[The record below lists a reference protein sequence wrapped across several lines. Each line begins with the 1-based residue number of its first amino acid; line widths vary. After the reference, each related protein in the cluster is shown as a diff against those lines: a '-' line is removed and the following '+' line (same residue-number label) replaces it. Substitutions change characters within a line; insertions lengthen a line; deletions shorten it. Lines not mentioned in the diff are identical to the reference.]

1 MIAVLDR
8 NDLYRKSLMNS
19 RLTSGPGNNVVRQ
32 RSQQP
37 KRFGLSPRAYAVLRR
52 AGLVEGDSISPEKIL
67 QEVESGK
74 IWLRRNVGQ
83 KTVRELCQ
91 WLSESFATVPQ

>member
-1 MIAVLDR
+1 MLDT

-19 RLTSGPGNNVVRQ
+19 GLTSGQGDNVVRQ
-32 RSQQP
+32 KNQQP
-37 KRFGLSPRAYAVLRR
+37 KKLGLSPRAYEVLRR
-52 AGLVEGDSISPEKIL
+52 AGLVEGESISPEKVL
-67 QEVESGK
+67 QEVESGN

-91 WLSESFATVPQ
+91 WLSESPVTLPQ

>member
-1 MIAVLDR
+1 MLDI

-19 RLTSGPGNNVVRQ
+19 GLTSGQGDNVVRQ
-32 RSQQP
+32 KSQKP
-37 KRFGLSPRAYAVLRR
+37 KKFGLSPRAYTVLRR
-52 AGLVEGDSISPEKIL
+52 AGLVEGESISPEKVL

-83 KTVRELCQ
+83 KTVKELCQ
-91 WLSESFATVPQ
+91 WLSDSFAIVPQ

>member
-1 MIAVLDR
+1 
-8 NDLYRKSLMNS
+8 MNS
-19 RLTSGPGNNVVRQ
+19 GLFSQQANSAARQ
-32 RSQQP
+32 RSEQS
-37 KRFGLSPRAYAVLRR
+37 KRFGLSPRVFAVLRR
-52 AGLVEGDSISPEKIL
+52 AGLVEEGGISPEKVL

-91 WLSESFATVPQ
+91 WLSDSLAPVPR

>member
-1 MIAVLDR
+1 MLDT

-19 RLTSGPGNNVVRQ
+19 GLTSGQGDNVVRQ
-32 RSQQP
+32 KNRKP
-37 KRFGLSPRAYAVLRR
+37 KKLGLSPRAYEVLGR
-52 AGLVEGDSISPEKIL
+52 AGLVEGESISPEKVL
-67 QEVESGK
+67 QEVESGN

-91 WLSESFATVPQ
+91 WLSESLVTIPQ